1 MFSEYCSEP
10 FVVEPV
16 EVQDAAGTVTGGRG
30 GAGGVGR
37 GRGLRAWPGPVAVAL
52 LACTLHA
59 PLIPCFELCFEL
71 ATGVAGGAEIMR
83 RQCRENQGTALA

>member
-30 GAGGVGR
+30 AG
-37 GRGLRAWPGPVAVAL
+37 AL
-52 LACTLHA
+52 LHQRCKQRCRGDGQAIMGKQGYPGASLSSM
-59 PLIPCFELCFEL
+59 LNRWL
-71 ATGVAGGAEIMR
+71 GVA
-83 RQCRENQGTALA
+83 